1 MKHFKKIQS
10 DMYQAMK
17 SGEKETANTLRNVL
31 AKLKDKQIEKRTD
44 LTHEEE
50 IKTLQ
55 TLVKQRKESIDLYQ
69 KGGRDELVD
78 QETKEMDIINSYLP
92 KMMDDDKIKE
102 IVERVIKDSIDEVI
116 IATSATVE
124 GQTTAHYIKDSL
136 KDTNVKVSKLAPAD
150 FNSFSISSCLNSV
163 PKYEPFISSFEL
175 TDLLFP

>member
-1 MKHFKKIQS
+1 MKHFEKIQS

-44 LTHEEE
+44 LTQEEE

-69 KGGRDELVD
+69 KGGRDELVG

-92 KMMDDDKIKE
+92 KMMDDEKIKE
-102 IVERVIKDSIDEVI
+102 IIESVIKDTGASSMADMGKVMPEVMKLGKGLID
-116 IATSATVE
+116 
-124 GQTTAHYIKDSL
+124 GKTAQRFVNEQL
-136 KDTNVKVSKLAPAD
+136 K
-150 FNSFSISSCLNSV
+150 
-163 PKYEPFISSFEL
+163 
-175 TDLLFP
+175 

>member
-1 MKHFKKIQS
+1 MKHFEKIQS

-44 LTHEEE
+44 LTQEEE

-92 KMMDDDKIKE
+92 KMMDDEKIKE
-102 IVERVIKDSIDEVI
+102 IVESVIKDTGAGSMADMGKVMPEVMKLGKGLID
-116 IATSATVE
+116 
-124 GQTTAHYIKDSL
+124 GKTAQQFVSEQL
-136 KDTNVKVSKLAPAD
+136 K
-150 FNSFSISSCLNSV
+150 
-163 PKYEPFISSFEL
+163 
-175 TDLLFP
+175 

>member
-17 SGEKETANTLRNVL
+17 SGEKEKANTLRSIL

-44 LTHEEE
+44 LTQEEE

-92 KMMDDDKIKE
+92 KMMDDEKIKE
-102 IVERVIKDSIDEVI
+102 IVESVIKDTGASSMADMGKVMPEVMKLGKGLID
-116 IATSATVE
+116 
-124 GQTTAHYIKDSL
+124 GKTAQQFVSEQL
-136 KDTNVKVSKLAPAD
+136 K
-150 FNSFSISSCLNSV
+150 
-163 PKYEPFISSFEL
+163 
-175 TDLLFP
+175 

>member
-1 MKHFKKIQS
+1 MKHFEKIQS

-44 LTHEEE
+44 LTQEEE

-92 KMMDDDKIKE
+92 KMMDDEKIKE
-102 IVERVIKDSIDEVI
+102 IVESVIKDTGASSMADMGKVMPEVMKLGKGLIDCK
-116 IATSATVE
+116 
-124 GQTTAHYIKDSL
+124 TAQRFVSEQL
-136 KDTNVKVSKLAPAD
+136 K
-150 FNSFSISSCLNSV
+150 
-163 PKYEPFISSFEL
+163 
-175 TDLLFP
+175 

>member
-1 MKHFKKIQS
+1 MKHFEKIQS

-44 LTHEEE
+44 LTQEEE

-78 QETKEMDIINSYLP
+78 QETKEMKIINSYLP
-92 KMMDDDKIKE
+92 KMMDDEKIKE
-102 IVERVIKDSIDEVI
+102 IVESVIKDTGASSMADMGKVMPEVMKLGKGLID
-116 IATSATVE
+116 
-124 GQTTAHYIKDSL
+124 GKTAQQFVSEQL
-136 KDTNVKVSKLAPAD
+136 K
-150 FNSFSISSCLNSV
+150 
-163 PKYEPFISSFEL
+163 
-175 TDLLFP
+175 